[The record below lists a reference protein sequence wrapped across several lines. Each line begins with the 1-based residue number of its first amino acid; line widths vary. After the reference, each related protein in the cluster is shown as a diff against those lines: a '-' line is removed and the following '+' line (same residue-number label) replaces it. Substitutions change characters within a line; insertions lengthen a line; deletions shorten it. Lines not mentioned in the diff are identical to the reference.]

1 MFICQQSLNKKSFLE
16 KNTIGLDAS
25 APSFR
30 RHQLIVLRLAPQ
42 TIFILQTFQEVVNSP
57 SPQRMLCE
65 DDENNSEP
73 EIVTH
78 DDVRPEESP
87 EREPDVTSRQS
98 AALEAK
104 ADSLADDLSKAALAG
119 KGDGEKVA
127 KRNDVAGA
135 VGAVVAAGAAVGV
148 VAAAGAAVATVSS
161 PKSNRAPSPNV
172 AADDDDDRPQP
183 PDDDSVP
190 DEDSLVI
197 FLNSELALKYG

>member
-1 MFICQQSLNKKSFLE
+1 
-16 KNTIGLDAS
+16 
-25 APSFR
+25 
-30 RHQLIVLRLAPQ
+30 
-42 TIFILQTFQEVVNSP
+42 
-57 SPQRMLCE
+57 MLCE

-104 ADSLADDLSKAALAG
+104 ADSLADSLADDLSKAALAG

-197 FLNSELALKYG
+197 FLIWRRKASLRKHFCTSHTGGVACKREQARAARSVPHAHVSVSRARRQLAVRQHSQSSHQAGVACKH

>member
-1 MFICQQSLNKKSFLE
+1 
-16 KNTIGLDAS
+16 
-25 APSFR
+25 
-30 RHQLIVLRLAPQ
+30 
-42 TIFILQTFQEVVNSP
+42 
-57 SPQRMLCE
+57 MLCE

-135 VGAVVAAGAAVGV
+135 VGAVAAAGAAVGV

-197 FLNSELALKYG
+197 FLNSELALKYGWKQSAYDKIWWWNSNKWFQPSEIWHFKVLLSIHLSPSYEIDF